1 MPMCWRL
8 NRAFHGWSNGTEP
21 STCCGTESK
30 LARIILKENL
40 RGADFLCP
48 NCRHAS
54 SLASRHG
61 QGHAQPNRVTGRK
74 GVLPEDSICKLSRCK
89 PLASAHCRAYASH
102 GGLCSWITHAS
113 LFHLGQRPQVG
124 IVRRRRLLWRR
135 PFAVDRKERFNSHYR
150 NRKKENPPGKA
161 FKTLTE
167 TEAHRRDFQQVP
179 DHACEQIR

>member
-1 MPMCWRL
+1 L
-8 NRAFHGWSNGTEP
+8 QA
-21 STCCGTESK
+21 
-30 LARIILKENL
+30 ARIS
-40 RGADFLCP
+40 A
-48 NCRHAS
+48 
-54 SLASRHG
+54 
-61 QGHAQPNRVTGRK
+61 
-74 GVLPEDSICKLSRCK
+74 LPRRWI
-89 PLASAHCRAYASH
+89 AYASH

-179 DHACEQIR
+179 DHACEQIRYEHKSNVQQPASFISARIHYPTLSHSTSKSTLKATFVRVISSPLTESKTDIGEMHHASRVI